1 MAKKVKICADS
12 TCDLSPELLSQYD
25 IDVFALP
32 VNLGEKACLDGI
44 DVQPDDLYQYYR
56 TTGKLSTTSA
66 PSMPEYLE
74 FFKKY
79 VEQGVAVIHFSISSE
94 MTITHN
100 NCRMAAETLPDV
112 YAIDTQSL
120 SSGMGRLAIEAAK
133 MAQEGMDAE
142 SIVERINQKKNLVEV
157 SFILDTLEF
166 LWKGGRCSGLSAMGA
181 NLLKLKPCIE
191 VKERKMVVGKKY
203 RGQLGNVHGEYI
215 ENCLK
220 GRTDLDLSLI
230 FITHSGI
237 EQQYIDRAVAKVKQV
252 QPFQEVIVTK
262 AGCSVSSHCGPGTL
276 GIIYMRK

>member
-32 VNLGEKACLDGI
+32 VNLGERACLDGV
-44 DVQPDDLYQYYR
+44 DVQPDDLYDYYR

-133 MAQEGMDAE
+133 MAQEGLDAE
-142 SIVERINQKKNLVEV
+142 TIVERINQKKDLVEV

-191 VKERKMVVGKKY
+191 VKDGKMVVGKKY
-203 RGQLGNVHGEYI
+203 RGQLGNVHSEYI

>member
-44 DVQPDDLYQYYR
+44 DVQPDDLYQSDR

-191 VKERKMVVGKKY
+191 VKDGKMVVGKKY

>member
-133 MAQEGMDAE
+133 MAQEGM
-142 SIVERINQKKNLVEV
+142 NQKKNLVEV

-191 VKERKMVVGKKY
+191 VKDGKMVVGKKY